1 MKLFFKTRELARQH
15 PLTKSGKG
23 KAVDCGTDK
32 PIGKR
37 WAIEVPLKSR
47 GGLFKGH

>member
-1 MKLFFKTRELARQH
+1 MKLFFKTRELARKH
-15 PLTKSGKG
+15 PLTQSGKG

-47 GGLFKGH
+47 GSLFKGH